1 MPNMTKS
8 MAFNVDWS
16 RSIST
21 ALVEGGKVC
30 AMDVAWLRREIF
42 ADGEVSRD
50 AADELFAVERS
61 NIAKCPEWTEFLAE
75 MTTEHVVWQSRPTGV
90 VNESQAEWL
99 IARADECRSIG
110 ALAALVNAL
119 VEAHQVPQWLAAA
132 ARARTRQGWSGV
144 DEALQMALAA

>member
-21 ALVEGGKVC
+21 ALVEGGKVW
-30 AMDVAWLRREIF
+30 AREAAGLRREIF
-42 ADGEVSRD
+42 PDGGVPRD

-90 VNESQAEWL
+90 VDESQAEWL
-99 IARADECRSIG
+99 I
-110 ALAALVNAL
+110 
-119 VEAHQVPQWLAAA
+119 
-132 ARARTRQGWSGV
+132 
-144 DEALQMALAA
+144 